1 MRMSRNLLGAS
12 ALAAV
17 LASPAPILAEPL
29 SWTGPWVGVTAG
41 IRRDAGA
48 TGTPPGPQGLIWPSD
63 RSALTGGTLG
73 LNAGYDF
80 QFGSFVAGP
89 IAGIDFSRSRLAG
102 NMPYFGLRA
111 GFLATD
117 RILLFLTGGIQSMQ
131 NAPDGSIWY
140 LNPSDWSVHKQG
152 YSAKAGRLWG
162 AFVGAGAEYR
172 LTGNWSVTADYSYAQ
187 TRGHFNDFVSVPPA
201 AATSGMQVNLNTTV
215 STHTFR
221 IGVKYRL

>member
-1 MRMSRNLLGAS
+1 MSKKVLGVS

-17 LASPAPILAEPL
+17 LAGPAPVLAEPL

-41 IRRDAGA
+41 IRRDVATAGD
-48 TGTPPGPQGLIWPSD
+48 PPSSQGLVTLYD

-80 QFGSFVAGP
+80 QFGRFVAGP

-102 NMPYFGLRA
+102 NMPYFGARA
-111 GFLATD
+111 GFLVTD

-140 LNPSDWSVHKQG
+140 LDPSDWSVHKFG
-152 YSAKAGRLWG
+152 YSAKAGRRWG
-162 AFVGAGAEYR
+162 AFVGAGTEYR
-172 LTGNWSVTADYSYAQ
+172 LTGNWSVTADYSYGQ
-187 TRGHFNDFVSVPPA
+187 TRGHFDGFVSLPPA
-201 AATSGMQVNLNTTV
+201 AAVSGVRINLNTTV

-221 IGVKYRL
+221 LGVKYRL